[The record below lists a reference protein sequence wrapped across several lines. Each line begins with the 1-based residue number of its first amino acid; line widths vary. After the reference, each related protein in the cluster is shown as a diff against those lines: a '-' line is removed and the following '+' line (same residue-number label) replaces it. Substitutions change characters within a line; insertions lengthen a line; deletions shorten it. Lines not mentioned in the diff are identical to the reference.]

1 MSEPLVL
8 RQRPIPTDVD
18 LPDNL
23 HPLLA
28 RLYAARGVTS
38 SGQLER
44 SLQALERP
52 DKLDGLEQAV
62 AILSAAR
69 AQQHRIIIV
78 GDFDADG
85 ATSCAVAVTALMAM
99 GFEHVQYLV
108 PNRFEFGYGL
118 TPEIVE
124 IAAQSKPHVL
134 ITVDNGIASLQGVR
148 AAIEAGMQVIVT
160 DHHLPGA
167 ELPAADA
174 IVNPNVAT
182 DQFPSK
188 NLAGVGVI
196 FYVMLALRAAL
207 RKAGVFS
214 TSAQPDGPNLAEL
227 LDLVALGTVAD
238 VVPLDHNNRVLVHQG
253 LVRIR
258 AARARPGIAAMLRV
272 AGRDASSVT
281 AADLAFAIGPRLNAA
296 GRLTDMSLGI
306 ECLLS
311 SDLNR
316 AMEMASEL
324 DALNRDRREIETSM
338 RNEAERAVATLKL
351 DGALPSALCLYA
363 GDWHPGV
370 VGIVASR
377 IKDAT
382 HRPVVAFADDNAVML
397 KGSARSVPGLHIRDA
412 LDSVATRHP
421 GLVEKFGGHAM
432 AAGLTLAKARLEEF
446 RAALAAEVE
455 ARCGGRAFER
465 VVWTDGELPA
475 RRLTLELAE
484 TLRAAGPWGQAFA
497 EPLFEGD
504 FDILEERIVGGH
516 HLKLKLRAAGATSVL
531 DAIAFNHGE
540 SPTHAKRAR
549 VVYQL
554 DVNEYRGVRSLQ
566 LLVQHVLPGYQ

>member
-8 RQRPIPTDVD
+8 RQRPLPTDVD
-18 LPDNL
+18 LPDTL

-28 RLYAARGVTS
+28 RLYAARGVRS
-38 SGQLER
+38 AAELER
-44 SLQALERP
+44 SLQALARP
-52 DKLDGLEQAV
+52 DTLDGLTQAV

-69 AQQHRIIIV
+69 ASQHRIIIV

-85 ATSCAVAVTALMAM
+85 ATSCAVAVAALTAM
-99 GFEHVQYLV
+99 GYQHVQYLV

-118 TPEIVE
+118 TPEIVK
-124 IAAQSKPHVL
+124 IAAESQPHVL

-148 AAIEAGMQVIVT
+148 AATEAGMQVIVT
-160 DHHLPGA
+160 DHHLPGK

-174 IVNPNVAT
+174 IVNPNVTT
-182 DQFPSK
+182 DEFPSK

-207 RKAGVFS
+207 RQAGAFADS
-214 TSAQPDGPNLAEL
+214 GHPEGPNLAEL

-258 AARARPGIAAMLRV
+258 AERARPGLAAMLRI
-272 AGRDASSVT
+272 AGREASSVT

-306 ECLLS
+306 ECLLAT
-311 SDLNR
+311 DLHR

-351 DGALPSALCLYA
+351 DGTLPSALCLYA

-382 HRPVVAFADDNAVML
+382 HRPVVAFANDNDLML

-421 GLVEKFGGHAM
+421 GLLEKFGGHAM
-432 AAGLTLAKARLEEF
+432 AAGLTLAKANLTHF
-446 RAALAAEVE
+446 REALAIEVE
-455 ARCGGRAFER
+455 ARCGGHALER

-475 RRLTLELAE
+475 RRLTLDLAE

-497 EPLFEGD
+497 EPLFEGE
-504 FDILEERIVGGH
+504 FEILEERIVGGH
-516 HLKLKLRAAGATSVL
+516 HLKLKLRGVGGTAVL

-540 SPTHAKRAR
+540 APTHAEQAR

-566 LLVQHVLPGYQ
+566 LLVQHLLPGHP